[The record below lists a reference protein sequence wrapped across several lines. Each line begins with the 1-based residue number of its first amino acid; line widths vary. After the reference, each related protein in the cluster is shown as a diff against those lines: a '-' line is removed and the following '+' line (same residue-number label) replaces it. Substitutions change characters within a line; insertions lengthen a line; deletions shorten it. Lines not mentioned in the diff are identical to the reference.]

1 MIVAGIGCRAEVRA
15 ESLESA
21 LSLAAEGRAP
31 DRIATVDARAG
42 LLVLRDFA
50 DRLGVELI
58 PVARR
63 DLAAQ
68 TTLTRSEAS
77 LKAHGI
83 GSVAEAAALAAAGPG
98 ARLFGPR
105 VVSADRLATCALAVV
120 GESE

>member
-50 DRLGVELI
+50 DRLGVEL
-58 PVARR
+58 VAVPGR

-98 ARLFGPR
+98 ATLLGPR
-105 VVSADRLATCALAVV
+105 VVPVDRLATCALAVA